1 MNALADKLS
10 IIIPVLNESAVLPEL
25 FSHLLPYHRRGCE
38 IIFVDGGSQDNS
50 DNLIK
55 LAGFTLL
62 SGPRGRARQ
71 MNTGAGQASGEV
83 LLFLHADTRLPAD
96 ADQIIKSALDAEHTT
111 WGRFDVIIQ
120 GKSLLLRIV
129 SSMMNLRS
137 RLTGIATGDQAIFVR
152 KSVFEQLGCF
162 PDQPLMEDIELSR
175 RLKRITPPVCLHQ
188 RVITSGRR
196 WEDRGVWRTILL
208 MWRLRLAYWM
218 GTSPE
223 QLVRDYR

>member
-1 MNALADKLS
+1 MTVEFIL
-10 IIIPVLNESAVLPEL
+10 
-25 FSHLLPYHRRGCE
+25 
-38 IIFVDGGSQDNS
+38 
-50 DNLIK
+50 
-55 LAGFTLL
+55 
-62 SGPRGRARQ
+62 
-71 MNTGAGQASGEV
+71 
-83 LLFLHADTRLPAD
+83 
-96 ADQIIKSALDAEHTT
+96 
-111 WGRFDVIIQ
+111 
-120 GKSLLLRIV
+120 

-152 KSVFEQLGCF
+152 KSVFEQLGGF

-218 GTSPE
+218 GASPE